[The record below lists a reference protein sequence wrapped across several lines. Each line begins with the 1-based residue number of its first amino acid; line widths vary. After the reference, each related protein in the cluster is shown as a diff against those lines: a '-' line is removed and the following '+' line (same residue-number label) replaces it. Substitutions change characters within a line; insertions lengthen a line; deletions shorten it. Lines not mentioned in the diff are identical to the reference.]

1 MATSTKSITTT
12 VTRTTRARKP
22 RTEPV
27 TTLHPTLTHDDIA
40 TRAYELFLGDGAR
53 HGRDLEHWLRA
64 EHELRER
71 TGVSSH

>member
-1 MATSTKSITTT
+1 MPTSTKSTTTT

-27 TTLHPTLTHDDIA
+27 TTVHPTPTHDDIA

-64 EHELRER
+64 ELELRER
-71 TGVSSH
+71 VGVSGS